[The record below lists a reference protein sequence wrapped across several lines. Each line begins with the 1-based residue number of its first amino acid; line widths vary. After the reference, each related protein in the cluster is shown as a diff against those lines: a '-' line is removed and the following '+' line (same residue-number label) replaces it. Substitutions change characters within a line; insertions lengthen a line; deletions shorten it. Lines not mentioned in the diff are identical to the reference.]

1 MRKRVLC
8 VILALVMMFAF
19 ASAAMAA
26 DTAKSTPKAGSFIIQ
41 VDGRTL
47 SSDVAPMIKNGRTL
61 APIRVISEALGMK
74 VDYEDRLVIIRSYD
88 GHKTLELPIDFK
100 EATVYID
107 GKVSDVLKMDVPAQ
121 IKNGRTLVPLRL
133 VAEFFEADVQ
143 YVPGSWKTVKITTPA
158 VSVNGQELNSMTM
171 HTYMTM
177 GGWIMGY
184 WGNNI
189 VGEMYNRLIAGIG
202 EETEEPAVY
211 GRHGLIDYKYAY
223 YLSEQVSFYNGNP
236 VVNYDEGQEE
246 PGVRNFILYIR
257 TSGYSADVMP
267 DDEKWM
273 GTDHGP
279 YLIYDCDADKWYELS
294 KEAFY
299 NYNNIPKSDDMVEE
313 LLNNVV

>member
-1 MRKRVLC
+1 

-202 EETEEPAVY
+202 EEENELRSLAKKLGIADRVDFVGWITDMERFFAAGQRCRAY
-211 GRHGLIDYKYAY
+211 RHVVLDLSNNLGGNSEFARHLPQWPDNLRLRHHPRHRGWLLY
-223 YLSEQVSFYNGNP
+223 YRRYLVLRASRQECRRAFLS
-236 VVNYDEGQEE
+236 
-246 PGVRNFILYIR
+246 
-257 TSGYSADVMP
+257 A
-267 DDEKWM
+267 
-273 GTDHGP
+273 
-279 YLIYDCDADKWYELS
+279 
-294 KEAFY
+294 
-299 NYNNIPKSDDMVEE
+299 
-313 LLNNVV
+313 